1 MSIKTENEWRLLA
14 NYEQWLVEYQPD
26 SRVIR
31 LKVNDK
37 TMYLE
42 PESYQLLW
50 GMLTQGLDE
59 LGRAED
65 ESDRLLGR
73 QLSITTTSSPQL
85 QTHNFKLVFNE
96 AR

>member
-26 SRVIR
+26 LRVIR

-37 TMYLE
+37 ALYLD
-42 PESYQLLW
+42 PDSYQLLW

-59 LGRAED
+59 LGRVED
-65 ESDRLLGR
+65 ESARLHGR
-73 QLSITTTSSPQL
+73 QLSITTSSPQL